1 MKSVISIIKE
11 EIALMET
18 REQFHTIYHG
28 TSNTGAADIEQ
39 NGVDITKSHGGY
51 FGWGFYCAVDY
62 ELAKSNYAEF
72 ADENDIDER
81 GAVLEFEILPQANI
95 LDLRDEDDWQTW
107 LPYAKRISDRN
118 LYKTLVNAGI
128 DGLFDNSFG
137 GVIIYNPAVLKLIR
151 IGEL

>member
-1 MKSVISIIKE
+1 MKSVIEIIKE

-18 REQFHTIYHG
+18 REIFHRVYHG
-28 TSNTGAADIEQ
+28 TSNSGAKDIEQ

-95 LDLRDEDDWQTW
+95 LDLRDDDDWNTW
-107 LPYAKRISDRN
+107 LPYAARISDRN

-151 IGEL
+151 IEEL